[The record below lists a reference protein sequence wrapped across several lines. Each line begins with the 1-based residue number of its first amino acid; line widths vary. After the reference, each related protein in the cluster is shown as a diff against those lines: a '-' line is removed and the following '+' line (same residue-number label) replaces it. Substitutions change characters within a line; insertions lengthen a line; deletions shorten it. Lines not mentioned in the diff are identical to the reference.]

1 MLKKTVLE
9 DSKILREFYN
19 IRMPQQLRDADYYDF
34 VADNT
39 FLAGIVS
46 QVLKGN
52 NLKLLEHKER
62 FEEFIDD
69 EYLNAKNKILE
80 ENLNNVNFQELTFYF
95 KVYEKAVNVLRDL
108 NYN

>member
-1 MLKKTVLE
+1 MLE
-9 DSKILREFYN
+9 DSNILREFYD

-52 NLKLLEHKER
+52 NLKLLEHKEK

-69 EYLNAKNKILE
+69 EYQNAKNKILE
-80 ENLNNVNFQELTFYF
+80 ENLNNVNFQELTLYF
-95 KVYEKAVNVLRDL
+95 NAYEKVINVLR
-108 NYN
+108 NFN